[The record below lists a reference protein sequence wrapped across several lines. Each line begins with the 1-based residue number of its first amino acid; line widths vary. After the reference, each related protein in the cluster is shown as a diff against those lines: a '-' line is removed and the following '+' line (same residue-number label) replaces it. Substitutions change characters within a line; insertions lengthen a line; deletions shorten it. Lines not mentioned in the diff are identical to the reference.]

1 MKISGAI
8 FDMDG
13 TLTDSMWV
21 WEQIG
26 NRYLNSCGIDPKEN
40 VWQRVKS
47 MTMRQTAE
55 FFISEYGLK
64 KTVTEIYSGIY
75 SLLEPIYR
83 DEVFPKKG
91 VELLLERLK
100 SQGVRMCVAT
110 ATDYDIVKMVL
121 EKNGLLGYFSE
132 IFTCR
137 MVGAGKESPLIY
149 EKALE
154 HLGSPKE
161 ETYVFEDAFHA
172 VKTAKEAGF
181 TVVGVFDSSTADVAA
196 EIKASADYFIEDY
209 RQDYL
214 LF

>member
-26 NRYLNSCGIDPKEN
+26 NKYLNSCGIDPKEN

-55 FFISEYGLK
+55 YFISEYGLK
-64 KTVTEIYSGIY
+64 KTVTEIYSEIY

-83 DEVFPKKG
+83 DEVFPKDG
-91 VELLLERLK
+91 VVLLLERLK
-100 SQGVRMCVAT
+100 SQGVKMCVAT
-110 ATDYDIVKMVL
+110 ATDVHIVKMVL
-121 EKNGLLGYFSE
+121 KNNDILGYFSE
-132 IFTCR
+132 VFTCR

-154 HLGSPKE
+154 HLGTPKD
-161 ETYVFEDAFHA
+161 ETLVFEDALHA
-172 VKTAKEAGF
+172 VKTAKTAGF
-181 TVVGVFDSSTADVAA
+181 PVVGVYDASTDDAA
-196 EIKASADYFIEDY
+196 TEIKTVADYFISDY
-209 RQDYL
+209 RRDYL
-214 LF
+214 MF

>member
-26 NRYLNSCGIDPKEN
+26 NRYLESCGIDPKEN

-55 FFISEYGLK
+55 FFIDEYGLK
-64 KTVTEIYSGIY
+64 KTVAEIYSGIY

-83 DEVFPKKG
+83 DEVHPKEG
-91 VELLLERLK
+91 VVMLLERLK
-100 SQGVRMCVAT
+100 AQGVKMCVAT

-121 EKNGLLGYFSE
+121 ESTGILGYFSE

-149 EKALE
+149 ETALE
-154 HLGSPKE
+154 HLGTKKD
-161 ETYVFEDAFHA
+161 ETFVFEDALHA
-172 VKTAKEAGF
+172 VKTAKAAGF
-181 TVVGVFDSSTADVAA
+181 PVVGVYDASTDDAA
-196 EIKASADYFIEDY
+196 SEIKAVADYFISDY
-209 RQDYL
+209 KFDYL
-214 LF
+214 MF